1 MEGLRSRAI
10 NKGLSSN
17 FVCFE
22 TTPRSDLGLV
32 YLFVHGECKKD
43 NDFQRNQRIHL

>member
-17 FVCFE
+17 IPYVCFE
-22 TTPRSDLGLV
+22 TAPRNDLGLV

-43 NDFQRNQRIHL
+43 NNFQRNP